1 MCIRD
6 RYVSSYFNEVL
17 KSLYHTLKAT
27 PVDITISATEPE
39 PEVYSDPGALAQIF
53 TNLVMNSIIHGFQN
67 GRKKGQRPFCLLDFF
82 PEDFLMIIDESHVTI
97 PQVRAMYNGDRSRK
111 ETLVEHGFR
120 LPSALD
126 NRPMKFDEFEEKINQ
141 VIYVSATPAEYETL
155 LSDEN
160 IVELAFSVQYRIK
173 SAEDYLFNVENPDI
187 PGDRTCR
194 FGSRST
200 ICGVL
205 DSAIRDVVGKNEMDY
220 ILREGRTEI
229 SNETE
234 TLMQGVLDSYEA
246 GIQVTTVNLQ
256 DSQPPDAVQDAFQ
269 DATKAR
275 EDMERYK
282 NEAQAYANEIVPKA
296 RGEAARMI
304 QDALAYKERV
314 IANAEG
320 DADRFKKLLIEYKRA
335 PEVTKK
341 AIDCYLKDLVIG
353 EDPFDYEYL
362 WEKMYRSTM
371 AWGRKGIGMIGISA
385 IDLGIWAVSYTHQTL
400 PTKRIV

>member
-1 MCIRD
+1 MPWNQQNNDKDPWERNKKQTPPD
-6 RYVSSYFNEVL
+6 LEEVL
-17 KSLYHTLKAT
+17 KKFTSSFGGMFSSKKPANGSGGGKGKKGSSIATLLIF
-27 PVDITISATEPE
+27 VLVIWSATGFYIVSENE
-39 PEVYSDPGALAQIF
+39 RAVILRFGEYQRTAMPGPGWHLPRPLETHETINF
-53 TNLVMNSIIHGFQN
+53 TGI
-67 GRKKGQRPFCLLDFF
+67 
-82 PEDFLMIIDESHVTI
+82 
-97 PQVRAMYNGDRSRK
+97 RS
-111 ETLVEHGFR
+111 VEKR
-120 LPSALD
+120 TTMLT
-126 NRPMKFDEFEEKINQ
+126 K
-141 VIYVSATPAEYETL
+141 
-155 LSDEN
+155 DEN

-320 DADRFKKLLIEYKRA
+320 DADRFKKLLTEYKRA

-341 AIDCYLKDLVIG
+341 RLYMDALESVLSNSSKLMIDIKSGNNLMLLPLDKIINTEKLNETVEEQEQTIDSM
-353 EDPFDYEYL
+353 EDNSNRRE
-362 WEKMYRSTM
+362 
-371 AWGRKGIGMIGISA
+371 GR
-385 IDLGIWAVSYTHQTL
+385 
-400 PTKRIV
+400 

>member
-1 MCIRD
+1 MPWNQQNNDKDPWERNKKQTPPD
-6 RYVSSYFNEVL
+6 LEEVL
-17 KSLYHTLKAT
+17 KKFTSSFGGMLGSKKPANGSGGGKGKKGYSIATLLIF
-27 PVDITISATEPE
+27 VLVIWSATGFYIVSENE
-39 PEVYSDPGALAQIF
+39 RAVILRFGEYQRTAMPGPGWHLPRPLETHETINF
-53 TNLVMNSIIHGFQN
+53 TGI
-67 GRKKGQRPFCLLDFF
+67 
-82 PEDFLMIIDESHVTI
+82 
-97 PQVRAMYNGDRSRK
+97 RS
-111 ETLVEHGFR
+111 VEKR
-120 LPSALD
+120 TTMLT
-126 NRPMKFDEFEEKINQ
+126 K
-141 VIYVSATPAEYETL
+141 
-155 LSDEN
+155 DEN

-304 QDALAYKERV
+304 QDALAYKGRV

-320 DADRFKKLLIEYKRA
+320 DADRFKKLLTEYKRA

-341 AIDCYLKDLVIG
+341 RLYMDALESVLSNSSKLMIDIKSGNNLMLLPLDKIINTEKLNEAV
-353 EDPFDYEYL
+353 EDQDETI
-362 WEKMYRSTM
+362 ESMEDNSNRRE
-371 AWGRKGIGMIGISA
+371 GR
-385 IDLGIWAVSYTHQTL
+385 
-400 PTKRIV
+400 

>member
-1 MCIRD
+1 MPWNQQNNDKDPWERNKKQTPPD
-6 RYVSSYFNEVL
+6 LEEVL
-17 KSLYHTLKAT
+17 KKFTSSFGGMFSSKKPANGSGGGKGKKGSSIATLLIF
-27 PVDITISATEPE
+27 VLVIWSATGFYIVSENE
-39 PEVYSDPGALAQIF
+39 RAVILRFGEYQRTAMPGPGWHLPRPLETHETINF
-53 TNLVMNSIIHGFQN
+53 TGI
-67 GRKKGQRPFCLLDFF
+67 
-82 PEDFLMIIDESHVTI
+82 
-97 PQVRAMYNGDRSRK
+97 RS
-111 ETLVEHGFR
+111 VEKR
-120 LPSALD
+120 TTMLT
-126 NRPMKFDEFEEKINQ
+126 K
-141 VIYVSATPAEYETL
+141 
-155 LSDEN
+155 DEN

-341 AIDCYLKDLVIG
+341 RLYMDALESVLSNSSKLMIDIKSGNNLMLLPLDKIINTEKLNETI
-353 EDPFDYEYL
+353 EDKEEIQESMEDNSNRRE
-362 WEKMYRSTM
+362 
-371 AWGRKGIGMIGISA
+371 GR
-385 IDLGIWAVSYTHQTL
+385 
-400 PTKRIV
+400 

>member
-1 MCIRD
+1 MPWNQQNNDKDPWERNKKQTPPD
-6 RYVSSYFNEVL
+6 LEEVL
-17 KSLYHTLKAT
+17 KKFTSSFGGMFSSKKPANGSGGGKGKKGSSIATLLIF
-27 PVDITISATEPE
+27 VLVIWSATGFYIVSENE
-39 PEVYSDPGALAQIF
+39 RAVILRFGEYQRTAMPGPGWHLPRPLETHETINF
-53 TNLVMNSIIHGFQN
+53 TGI
-67 GRKKGQRPFCLLDFF
+67 
-82 PEDFLMIIDESHVTI
+82 
-97 PQVRAMYNGDRSRK
+97 RS
-111 ETLVEHGFR
+111 VEKR
-120 LPSALD
+120 TTMLT
-126 NRPMKFDEFEEKINQ
+126 K
-141 VIYVSATPAEYETL
+141 
-155 LSDEN
+155 DEN

-341 AIDCYLKDLVIG
+341 RLYMDALESVLSNSSKLMIDIKSGNNLMLLPLDKIINTEKLNEAV
-353 EDPFDYEYL
+353 EDQDETI
-362 WEKMYRSTM
+362 ESMEDNSNRRE
-371 AWGRKGIGMIGISA
+371 GR
-385 IDLGIWAVSYTHQTL
+385 
-400 PTKRIV
+400 

>member
-1 MCIRD
+1 MPWNQQNNDKDPWERNKKQTPPD
-6 RYVSSYFNEVL
+6 LEEVL
-17 KSLYHTLKAT
+17 KKFTSSFGGMLGSKKPANGSGGGKGKKGYSIATLLIF
-27 PVDITISATEPE
+27 VLVIWSATGFYIVSENE
-39 PEVYSDPGALAQIF
+39 RAVILRFGEYQRTAMPGPGWHLPRPLETHETINF
-53 TNLVMNSIIHGFQN
+53 TGI
-67 GRKKGQRPFCLLDFF
+67 
-82 PEDFLMIIDESHVTI
+82 
-97 PQVRAMYNGDRSRK
+97 RS
-111 ETLVEHGFR
+111 VEKR
-120 LPSALD
+120 TTMLT
-126 NRPMKFDEFEEKINQ
+126 K
-141 VIYVSATPAEYETL
+141 
-155 LSDEN
+155 DEN

-320 DADRFKKLLIEYKRA
+320 DADRFKKLLTEYKRA

-341 AIDCYLKDLVIG
+341 RLYMDALESVLSNSSKLMIDIKSGNNLMLLPLDKIINTEKLNEAV
-353 EDPFDYEYL
+353 EDQDETIEL
-362 WEKMYRSTM
+362 MEDNSNRRE
-371 AWGRKGIGMIGISA
+371 GR
-385 IDLGIWAVSYTHQTL
+385 
-400 PTKRIV
+400 

>member
-1 MCIRD
+1 MPWNQSNNDKDPWERNKGQNPPD
-6 RYVSSYFNEVL
+6 LDAVLNKFTSSLGNMFGSKKASNGSGGGGKKGSSIVTLLVFVL
-17 KSLYHTLKAT
+17 L
-27 PVDITISATEPE
+27 VWSATGFYIVSENE
-39 PEVYSDPGALAQIF
+39 RAVILRFGEYQRTAMPGPGWHLPRPIETHETINF
-53 TNLVMNSIIHGFQN
+53 TGI
-67 GRKKGQRPFCLLDFF
+67 
-82 PEDFLMIIDESHVTI
+82 
-97 PQVRAMYNGDRSRK
+97 RS
-111 ETLVEHGFR
+111 VEKR
-120 LPSALD
+120 TTMLT
-126 NRPMKFDEFEEKINQ
+126 Q
-141 VIYVSATPAEYETL
+141 
-155 LSDEN
+155 DEN

-229 SNETE
+229 SNKTE
-234 TLMQGVLDSYEA
+234 SLMQDVLDSYQA
-246 GIQVTTVNLQ
+246 GIQVITVNLQ

-282 NEAQAYANEIVPKA
+282 NEAQAYANEVVPKA

-304 QDALAYKERV
+304 QDALAYKEMV

-320 DADRFKKLLIEYKRA
+320 DADRFIKLLKEYKRA

-341 AIDCYLKDLVIG
+341 RLYMDALESVLSNSSKLMIDIKSGNNLMLLPLDKIIN
-353 EDPFDYEYL
+353 P
-362 WEKMYRSTM
+362 EKINESNDNSSEVEEPMESNTNIRE
-371 AWGRKGIGMIGISA
+371 GR
-385 IDLGIWAVSYTHQTL
+385 
-400 PTKRIV
+400 